1 MNFYFCLLDRE
12 EKIVFTNLPDN
23 LKKSCFNC
31 NVLTEIISINNI
43 KYRRGMLSK
52 KEVGKVFLLT
62 NCINH
67 INSSRIFKE
76 KLKIYLEFLDNIKDI
91 KDEIV
96 NSILHDIT
104 KINGYCLQ
112 ELYSLIPEDAVRQ
125 KSYKKQILAL
135 EKHIVQNKNNVAKGL
150 FRVNRDVTR
159 LKTECS
165 NLKSLFSKSFKTD
178 KKLHN
183 IGKAIRP
190 SLHVYIPLLSE
201 KGVEVRFSDE
211 NAIDIEI
218 NFEYFDS
225 ALSPFFDNL
234 VKYILPNSELTINFL
249 ETSEDFII
257 NFDMVSMA
265 IKGDEVDKIY
275 ENGYSGINAIKNKIN
290 GKGIGL
296 GRIKDSLLINN
307 AELRIKNNVNNRVEK
322 RFRETNY
329 ERNVFQI
336 VFFKNANY

>member
-1 MNFYFCLLDRE
+1 MKKNILIISAVAVIAIIFVISIYYSSIKSISATFKTLTIKEIDGNLKMSMGLNMSNSSALKITVKDFKACLVNDNGKEIAEKNRVADEPLILRE
-12 EKIVFTNLPDN
+12 EF
-23 LKKSCFNC
+23 FW
-31 NVLTEIISINNI
+31 
-43 KYRRGMLSK
+43 SK
-52 KEVGKVFLLT
+52 KKPTGRVLKNEKCMFEDLYIPGQVKRDILYELSELSGKSV
-62 NCINH
+62 
-67 INSSRIFKE
+67 
-76 KLKIYLEFLDNIKDI
+76 KDI

-112 ELYSLIPEDAVRQ
+112 ELYGLIPEDAVRQ
-125 KSYKKQILAL
+125 KSYKKQILTL

-183 IGKAIRP
+183 IGKAMRP
-190 SLHVYIPLLSE
+190 SLHVYMPLLSE
-201 KGVEVRFSDE
+201 KGVEVRFNDE
-211 NAIDIEI
+211 NAIDIAI

-249 ETSEDFII
+249 ETKNCDVKVVTFSDIYS
-257 NFDMVSMA
+257 DDPKVSR
-265 IKGDEVDKIY
+265 V
-275 ENGYSGINAIKNKIN
+275 
-290 GKGIGL
+290 
-296 GRIKDSLLINN
+296 
-307 AELRIKNNVNNRVEK
+307 LRKNNIIV
-322 RFRETNY
+322 RF
-329 ERNVFQI
+329 FC
-336 VFFKNANY
+336 